1 MRSVSVRRNST
12 RENPA
17 EEWVDIQVISM
28 DELDANEITAGTELN
43 FLVAAKVT
51 DWENVGLMFGPM
63 EKGELLILL
72 EPDVW
77 NWPKLLVRLKCFPS
91 ASQAAKNYKAQGKS
105 LDFRK
110 GFTDFHIGKAR
121 KIRISLWDP
130 YMPEKM

>member
-1 MRSVSVRRNST
+1 MRRNST
-12 RENPA
+12 RANPA

-28 DELDANEITAGTELN
+28 DELEVEELTAGTELN

-77 NWPKLLVRLKCFPS
+77 TWPKLLAHLKCFPS
-91 ASQAAKNYKAQGKS
+91 TSQAAKNLKAQKKP
-105 LDFRK
+105 LDIEK
-110 GFTDFHIGKAR
+110 GFFDFHVGKAR
-121 KIRISLWDP
+121 KLRITLWNP
-130 YMPEKM
+130 RVPEKM